1 MDPAPVICESPNGLW
16 LVLPWALVVVA
27 ILAMVV
33 TALWFFCRY
42 TILSYSREK
51 TLTVTERQIIPRSKP
66 LDIAW
71 LGVCAMVVAILV
83 LLGVVVVAFMV

>member
-1 MDPAPVICESPNGLW
+1 MDPAPVICESPSAFW
-16 LVLPWALVVVA
+16 LILPWALAALVVA
-27 ILAMVV
+27 GALIVV
-33 TALWFFCRY
+33 LWFFCRY

-71 LGVCAMVVAILV
+71 LGVTAMILAISV
-83 LLGVVVVAFMV
+83 LLAVVVAVVVL